1 MATGFRLLV
10 IPTARPVL
18 SKTLFFMS
26 SCWPRTLHTPSSEES
41 RNVRVWAWWD
51 FKSCAVPGGFDA
63 AKVAPAIMEA
73 VRANGIK
80 GPLSITAFGDVL
92 QLPRY
97 RQEALAYTGVRFTH
111 VSNDERNSAD
121 IIVDLMYWVSQN
133 PPPAHL
139 FLISGDRDF
148 AGILHRLRMSNYN
161 ILLATPERTPSVLCG
176 AATIAWHWPSLLK
189 GENLTG
195 KHFNYPPDGPSGSWY
210 GSCMVSQL
218 EKPPAPCLPNVE
230 VYEPSSGSVPKS
242 LVRQIRHILSM
253 HPKGIGITEL
263 RAELAKCDVQLDKS
277 LFGHKNFSRFLLS
290 LKRVQLRPVGDGSYC
305 VHLVSSES
313 AESFESSSV
322 ASNVSG
328 VGNGDRGRAA
338 AVKPNGDDKSEVR
351 DAEETSLISTCL
363 ERSSDDDLK
372 SFQPGPPQGRPNE
385 EIVDGKSSS
394 SVVVEGHVC
403 QPPNELQK
411 SSVANAQQSKT
422 QQPPK
427 DNKDSKTKMD
437 SLQMTSQKSDN
448 DIVKSEDASH
458 KSMEK
463 LITSENHP
471 AGNVHKM
478 VENNVIANYESGYF
492 EAKNKYEKS
501 SSSVVVEGHVCQPPN
516 ELQKSSVANAQ
527 QSKTQQPPKDNKDS
541 KTKMDSLQ
549 MTSQKS
555 DNDIVKSEDAS
566 HKSMEKLITS
576 ENHSAGNV
584 HKMVEN
590 NVIANYESGY
600 FEAKNKYEKSTG
612 KEVDEVFHNPSSLP
626 VDDSIVVQ
634 RPGGSAETNS
644 RSPTFFS
651 WFRSWWPFG
660 KNNAKY
666 DNLTAHQ
673 NKVVSEVED
682 SKLSE
687 LDQSV
692 RQFEEPK
699 STELS
704 QNVSHIED
712 SKLSELDQSVRQFEE
727 PKSTELSQNVSHI
740 EDSKLSELDQT
751 VRQFEECELS
761 EQNQNVSH
769 SRKPKLFSSASFWNE
784 MESFIFAPKASLLF
798 SQSRSREDVV
808 HRLQSGGP
816 LVLRSLPKKDILHLV
831 ELLIIEK
838 KWLEESP
845 SRIFPFKLTQPV
857 QKNSLM
863 DQSHG
868 ANGLRSLFLSRTSQ
882 SNLQKSVE
890 HDVEKHN
897 QSISHSQ
904 ASAPVTETIYI
915 KRSRYDILGDCQKL
929 VSEILREHP
938 EGYNIGCFRRLF
950 VDRYGYHLD
959 IKKLG
964 YQKLAALLQIMPG
977 VKLESTYIFPS
988 VTTVCDSDSETST
1001 LKTQATT
1008 DSHAASNSDS
1018 ELSESAL
1025 KHANNESSWDELGPV
1040 SFNKSNMSDLEIKS
1054 SQKAIELDT
1063 SKSKHPDYEPVF
1075 SDDESSAS
1083 EGESSC
1089 LSQSEEQRKPK
1100 CNEQNSSFWQ
1110 AMDLWHSNKEGEN
1123 SVKNSDK
1130 YDSLGVSLTGILD
1143 SSTELT
1149 KDTHSKIPSSNYREN
1164 SVKKPDNVESLDV
1177 SLADIFN
1184 SSTESTSSTLSKI
1197 PSPNKGE
1204 KQRSEKKYSFVADPV
1219 LPNKDKLVDGFKKTD
1234 ESNMQN

>member
-1 MATGFRLLV
+1 
-10 IPTARPVL
+10 
-18 SKTLFFMS
+18 MS

-263 RAELAKCDVQLDKS
+263 RAELAKCDV
-277 LFGHKNFSRFLLS
+277 H
-290 LKRVQLRPVGDGSYC
+290 YC

-338 AVKPNGDDKSEVR
+338 AVKPNGDDKNSKTKMDSLQMTSQKSDNDIVKSE
-351 DAEETSLISTCL
+351 DASH
-363 ERSSDDDLK
+363 K
-372 SFQPGPPQGRPNE
+372 S
-385 EIVDGKSSS
+385 
-394 SVVVEGHVC
+394 HVC

-458 KSMEK
+458 K
-463 LITSENHP
+463 I
-471 AGNVHKM
+471 
-478 VENNVIANYESGYF
+478 
-492 EAKNKYEKS
+492 
-501 SSSVVVEGHVCQPPN
+501 
-516 ELQKSSVANAQ
+516 
-527 QSKTQQPPKDNKDS
+527 
-541 KTKMDSLQ
+541 
-549 MTSQKS
+549 
-555 DNDIVKSEDAS
+555 
-566 HKSMEKLITS
+566 
-576 ENHSAGNV
+576 
-584 HKMVEN
+584 
-590 NVIANYESGY
+590 
-600 FEAKNKYEKSTG
+600 
-612 KEVDEVFHNPSSLP
+612 
-626 VDDSIVVQ
+626 DDSIVVQ

-673 NKVVSEVED
+673 NKVVIRMLVILRIPSY
-682 SKLSE
+682 LNWTR
-687 LDQSV
+687 L
-692 RQFEEPK
+692 
-699 STELS
+699 
-704 QNVSHIED
+704 
-712 SKLSELDQSVRQFEE
+712 
-727 PKSTELSQNVSHI
+727 
-740 EDSKLSELDQT
+740 
-751 VRQFEECELS
+751 
-761 EQNQNVSH
+761 
-769 SRKPKLFSSASFWNE
+769 ASFWNE

-868 ANGLRSLFLSRTSQ
+868 AN
-882 SNLQKSVE
+882 
-890 HDVEKHN
+890 
-897 QSISHSQ
+897 
-904 ASAPVTETIYI
+904 VTETIYI

-1054 SQKAIELDT
+1054 K
-1063 SKSKHPDYEPVF
+1063 
-1075 SDDESSAS
+1075 
-1083 EGESSC
+1083 
-1089 LSQSEEQRKPK
+1089 EQRKPK

-1123 SVKNSDK
+1123 N
-1130 YDSLGVSLTGILD
+1130 
-1143 SSTELT
+1143 
-1149 KDTHSKIPSSNYREN
+1149 
-1164 SVKKPDNVESLDV
+1164 NVESLDV